1 MDILTLRSA
10 EAAWH
15 TTNGATRLCL
25 AAAVLMIAGGAAA
38 ARTVTSANVQHAGAS
53 GEFVSA
59 ALGDSGQDGDGT
71 ADDGVFT
78 ARVPAYAGELPRYL
92 FTYELTVVEAPA
104 VDVGTTPTTLF
115 INELMASND
124 GTIADPQGDEDDW
137 IELLNAGSETIDLTG
152 MYLSDKS
159 SRPLKWQFPADTSI
173 AAGGYLLVWAD
184 DDAGDSPGL
193 HASFKLSAGGESVVL
208 SDVDARDNALI
219 DSVDFPAL
227 AADVSYGRAPEAT
240 GPFGVLAVA
249 SPGAATPV
257 VPELAIDADG
267 AVTEGGRATFN
278 VTAVPAPSADLAV
291 NLVVTQGAGQAY
303 LPASPPTSVTVA
315 AGATEAT
322 LGVEIPNDAVDEPH
336 GVLTATLASGAGYT
350 LGSVA
355 SASVAVWDDDPGPSD
370 GGVVVNE
377 LMASNGGTALDPQGE
392 DDDWI
397 ELHNTAAR
405 QIDLSGMYLSD
416 NRDKPKKWSFPAG
429 TVIQRNGYLLVWAD
443 EDTDDSPGLHADFK
457 LSAGGESVVLSD
469 TDDNGNAVIDAVD
482 FPALARDASYAR
494 EPEGTGPFR
503 VVSAASPGVA
513 ALPPGT
519 KLSGLTL
526 SGIDIGTFA
535 GDTYLYAAS
544 VASEVAVTTVSA
556 TANDAASTVT
566 ILPADADAETRGH
579 QVQLVVGATVV
590 AVTVTANGGQSGT
603 YGVTVTRAPPPPVAT
618 LTAVTGA
625 VAEGA
630 GAAFTVMLDRAA
642 DAALTVAVSVTQD
655 GEVLASEP
663 AGSVS
668 IASGETRAT
677 LEVATG
683 DDSVV
688 EADGSLTATLT
699 AGTGYTVGE
708 PAAATVTVS
717 DDDAATFAVTA
728 APNPI
733 EEGGSATVTV
743 SITNGTTY
751 AGDRTVSLS
760 VSGLAAGSY
769 TLEPATAVLAAGAMS
784 VTATFTA
791 LADEAEEAPETARI
805 AATVDG
811 AEVGAAEL
819 SVEDP
824 APPPGITLL
833 RVDFDATALGEYTAS
848 AFRSDWPSVQGV
860 SGLGSGRAE
869 IIGGPSAF
877 SGRSLRLKYPV
888 GTYGSR
894 NQAIQALMR
903 LPENYEE
910 LYVSYRVRFAADF
923 DFVKGGKLPG
933 LTGGAANTGGNQPNG
948 RDGWSGRMT
957 WGRGGDAFQYL
968 YHPDQPGI
976 YGEGFRWDR
985 RFELGRWHTV
995 EHRFVMNTPRVYDG
1009 ILQTWFD
1016 GRQALYVDNLRF
1028 RDVDSFAIDHF
1039 YISTFFGGGDD
1050 TWAPTKDE
1058 YISFDDF
1065 IISTAR
1071 IQWFDGGL
1079 SEAAAPEGLTAPEG
1093 LRVTASTATT
1103 LTVAWGA
1110 PLFEGRSVYDYD
1122 VQYAK
1127 LGESAYR
1134 DWEHAG
1140 RARETTITGLR
1151 AGNRY
1156 QVRVRARNAGGFG
1169 AWSVVEGTPADGDSL
1184 PFATITAGGDVI
1196 EGAAAVFEVA
1206 LHKTPAAAI
1215 TVAVAVSE
1223 TGEMLA
1229 ESGPMSVAFAAG
1241 ETRQSVEI
1249 TTADDGLV
1257 DADSVVTAALSAG
1270 SGYAL
1275 GVPSTADVSVTG
1287 AVAALPPGAKL
1298 SGLRLSGIDI
1308 GTFAGDTF
1316 LYAASVGSAVTV
1328 TTVSATANDAG
1339 STVTILPADADA
1351 ETHGHQVQLVV
1362 GATVVEVTVTA
1373 DGGQSGTYGVT
1384 VTRAPPPPVATL
1396 TAVTGAVAEGA
1407 RAAFTVTL
1415 DRAADAALTVA
1426 VSVTRDGEVVA
1437 SEPAGSVSIAS
1448 GETRATLEVATD
1460 DDSVVEADGSL
1471 TATLTAGTG
1480 YTVGEP
1486 AAATVTVWDDDAA
1499 VFEVTA
1505 APDPIEEGGSATVTV
1520 SITNGATF
1528 AGDRTVSLS
1537 ATGLDAD
1544 EYRLE
1549 PAAAVLAAGATSVTA
1564 TFTALEDDAGET
1576 PETARIAATVD
1587 GAEVGAAELT
1597 VEDAGPGPRIAGVP
1611 QVGGVLE
1618 AVLDDTVAD
1627 PATAWQWL
1635 RDGTSIIGA
1644 TAREHVLVAADA
1656 ATALSVRVQARGRE
1670 RTSAATMP
1678 VWPAPAN
1685 PPLAA
1690 DEEELL
1696 GTTLTLGSRT
1706 FGVGVAGFSRL
1717 PGREFGSV
1725 EDAAFAAGDRELTL
1739 FMMNKWGNLGL
1750 ATTPALPD
1758 ADGLTAYWDGYPIRP
1773 LAAREVDD
1781 RPVWIGRTPQPPEEF
1796 ERYVTGASD
1805 GVRVAVSLRRPL
1817 PAATLSVLSG
1827 TVPEGSA
1834 ATFEVALDRAAW
1846 SALTVSLSVI
1856 PDGAVLAEAAP
1867 VSVAFAAGE
1876 SRATV
1881 TLATVDDA
1889 VIEGDGAVA
1898 VTLVSGDGYMLGEET
1913 SASVTVEDDDEA
1925 VFAVSAA
1932 AGELDEG
1939 GTTTLTVEV
1948 ANGKTFAA
1956 DQSITLS
1963 ASGSASASDYRL
1975 SPATLALPVGET
1987 SAAATL
1993 TAVRDVAAEPAET
2006 VTATATHDGSAVGSA
2021 TVTIRAN
2028 EAVVSTATVSAVS
2041 GTVTE
2046 GAAAE
2051 FEVCLDAAALAA
2063 LSVTVTVSET
2073 ASMLSGAAPPAVTFA
2088 VGESQK
2094 TVSLATTDDT
2104 VVEADSDVTLG
2115 ILPGGGYTAGAA
2127 SSAAVTVADDDAAI
2141 FEVSASPEEIDE
2153 GGSSTLTVSIAKGV
2167 TFAADQSIAL
2177 SVSGSASAADYG
2189 LAPETPTLAAGATS
2203 VTATLTAVD
2212 DADEESAETATVTA
2226 THGGLEAGSA
2236 TVTIRASDIPS
2247 DDASLASLV
2256 LSDVDIGT
2264 FSPEATDYAAEVPSE
2279 LSSTTVTVAAS
2290 DAGAVLEI
2298 ADAVGSTLGETRT
2311 VRLEEGDNAIAV
2323 TVTAEDGATTRAY
2336 RVAVTRAYPA
2346 AWGEPLPQRDIELG
2360 ARAGPTGLWS
2370 DGATLW
2376 VIWDWRSG
2384 AVRAYDLDDGSLLAE
2399 RGFELT
2405 DGSGFPSGLWSDGTT
2420 LWVSDFYGGVTA
2432 HRLSDGTRLPA
2443 EDLDGDILSAA
2454 GNSGP
2459 SGLWSDGTTLW
2470 VADDRSWKAFAYRLS
2485 DKSRLASQ
2493 EVSFLGNGDPVS
2505 PWGLWSDGE
2514 TLLVSDPRRGMLHGY
2529 RLSDGAWQAQRT
2541 VNLSAA
2547 GVRIPMGLWSDGR
2560 VLWVASE
2567 LETTVHA
2574 YAVPGLRRAAAGT
2587 FPVRVSSRAP
2597 RVPGA
2602 AQGGRSV
2609 GIPDAAL
2616 RARIAAA
2623 LGKPADAALGE
2634 RELAALTALDARAA
2648 GVADLTGLQYAVHL
2662 AALDLGDNALVDLRA
2677 LADLPALTVL
2687 NLDRTGA
2694 DPRSLARLTGLRRL
2708 SLRGNGLGDVEA
2720 LRSLTALRVLD
2731 IGANRVVDLSPLG
2744 GLSALE
2750 ALRADGNA
2758 VQDASAL
2765 RAMGLRILDL
2775 DGDASAGRSP

>member
-53 GEFVSA
+53 GEFVSV

-78 ARVPAYAGELPRYL
+78 ARVPAYADELPRYL

-137 IELLNAGSETIDLTG
+137 IELLNAGSEAIDLTG

-208 SDVDARDNALI
+208 SDIDARDNALI

-227 AADVSYGRAPEAT
+227 AADVSYGRTPEAT

-249 SPGAATPV
+249 SPGGATPV
-257 VPELAIDADG
+257 IPEVAIDADG

-278 VTAVPAPSADLAV
+278 VTAVPAPSADLVV

-315 AGATEAT
+315 AGATEAA

-355 SASVAVWDDDPGPSD
+355 SASVTVRDDDPGPSD

-397 ELHNTAAR
+397 ELYNTAAR

-503 VVSAASPGVA
+503 VVSAASPGVP
-513 ALPPGT
+513 ALPPGA

-535 GDTYLYAAS
+535 GDTFLYAAS
-544 VASEVAVTTVSA
+544 VASEVVVTTVSA
-556 TANDAASTVT
+556 TANGAASTVT

-655 GEVLASEP
+655 GEVLAS
-663 AGSVS
+663 V
-668 IASGETRAT
+668 
-677 LEVATG
+677 
-683 DDSVV
+683 
-688 EADGSLTATLT
+688 
-699 AGTGYTVGE
+699 
-708 PAAATVTVS
+708 
-717 DDDAATFAVTA
+717 
-728 APNPI
+728 
-733 EEGGSATVTV
+733 
-743 SITNGTTY
+743 
-751 AGDRTVSLS
+751 
-760 VSGLAAGSY
+760 
-769 TLEPATAVLAAGAMS
+769 
-784 VTATFTA
+784 
-791 LADEAEEAPETARI
+791 
-805 AATVDG
+805 
-811 AEVGAAEL
+811 
-819 SVEDP
+819 
-824 APPPGITLL
+824 
-833 RVDFDATALGEYTAS
+833 
-848 AFRSDWPSVQGV
+848 
-860 SGLGSGRAE
+860 
-869 IIGGPSAF
+869 
-877 SGRSLRLKYPV
+877 
-888 GTYGSR
+888 
-894 NQAIQALMR
+894 
-903 LPENYEE
+903 
-910 LYVSYRVRFAADF
+910 
-923 DFVKGGKLPG
+923 
-933 LTGGAANTGGNQPNG
+933 
-948 RDGWSGRMT
+948 
-957 WGRGGDAFQYL
+957 
-968 YHPDQPGI
+968 
-976 YGEGFRWDR
+976 
-985 RFELGRWHTV
+985 
-995 EHRFVMNTPRVYDG
+995 
-1009 ILQTWFD
+1009 
-1016 GRQALYVDNLRF
+1016 
-1028 RDVDSFAIDHF
+1028 
-1039 YISTFFGGGDD
+1039 
-1050 TWAPTKDE
+1050 
-1058 YISFDDF
+1058 
-1065 IISTAR
+1065 
-1071 IQWFDGGL
+1071 
-1079 SEAAAPEGLTAPEG
+1079 
-1093 LRVTASTATT
+1093 
-1103 LTVAWGA
+1103 
-1110 PLFEGRSVYDYD
+1110 
-1122 VQYAK
+1122 
-1127 LGESAYR
+1127 
-1134 DWEHAG
+1134 
-1140 RARETTITGLR
+1140 
-1151 AGNRY
+1151 
-1156 QVRVRARNAGGFG
+1156 
-1169 AWSVVEGTPADGDSL
+1169 
-1184 PFATITAGGDVI
+1184 
-1196 EGAAAVFEVA
+1196 
-1206 LHKTPAAAI
+1206 
-1215 TVAVAVSE
+1215 
-1223 TGEMLA
+1223 
-1229 ESGPMSVAFAAG
+1229 
-1241 ETRQSVEI
+1241 
-1249 TTADDGLV
+1249 
-1257 DADSVVTAALSAG
+1257 
-1270 SGYAL
+1270 
-1275 GVPSTADVSVTG
+1275 
-1287 AVAALPPGAKL
+1287 
-1298 SGLRLSGIDI
+1298 
-1308 GTFAGDTF
+1308 
-1316 LYAASVGSAVTV
+1316 
-1328 TTVSATANDAG
+1328 
-1339 STVTILPADADA
+1339 
-1351 ETHGHQVQLVV
+1351 
-1362 GATVVEVTVTA
+1362 
-1373 DGGQSGTYGVT
+1373 
-1384 VTRAPPPPVATL
+1384 
-1396 TAVTGAVAEGA
+1396 
-1407 RAAFTVTL
+1407 
-1415 DRAADAALTVA
+1415 
-1426 VSVTRDGEVVA
+1426 
-1437 SEPAGSVSIAS
+1437 PAGSVSIAS

-1486 AAATVTVWDDDAA
+1486 AAATVTVSDDDAA
-1499 VFEVTA
+1499 AFAVTA
-1505 APDPIEEGGSATVTV
+1505 APDLIEEGGSATVTV
-1520 SITNGATF
+1520 SITNGTTF
-1528 AGDRTVSLS
+1528 AEERTVSLS
-1537 ATGLDAD
+1537 VSGLAAGS
-1544 EYRLE
+1544 YTLE
-1549 PAAAVLAAGATSVTA
+1549 PAAAVLAAGTTSVTA
-1564 TFTALEDDAGET
+1564 TFTALADDAEER
-1576 PETARIAATVD
+1576 PKTARIAATVD
-1587 GAEVGAAELT
+1587 GAEVGVAELS
-1597 VEDAGPGPRIAGVP
+1597 VEEPAPAPGIAGVP

-1627 PATAWQWL
+1627 SATAWQWL
-1635 RDGTSIIGA
+1635 GDGAPIAGA
-1644 TAREHVLVAADA
+1644 TQERYAPVETDVGA
-1656 ATALSVRVQARGRE
+1656 ALSVRVRARGRE
-1670 RTSAATMP
+1670 RTSTTTVP
-1678 VWPAPAN
+1678 VWPAPGN

-1690 DEEELL
+1690 AEEELL

-1817 PAATLSVLSG
+1817 PAATLSALSG
-1827 TVPEGSA
+1827 AVPEGSA

-1881 TLATVDDA
+1881 TLETVDDA

-1898 VTLVSGDGYMLGEET
+1898 VTLVAGDGYVLGEET
-1913 SASVTVEDDDEA
+1913 SASVTVEEDDEA

-1932 AGELDEG
+1932 AGEIDEG

-1956 DQSITLS
+1956 DQSIALS
-1963 ASGSASASDYRL
+1963 VSGSASPSDYRL
-1975 SPATLALPVGET
+1975 APATLALPVGDS

-2006 VTATATHDGSAVGSA
+2006 VTVTATHDGSAVGSA

-2046 GAAAE
+2046 GAPLT
-2051 FEVCLDAAALAA
+2051 FEVALDTAALQPLTVAA
-2063 LSVTVTVSET
+2063 TVSET
-2073 ASMLSGAAPPAVTFA
+2073 RAVLSGAVPAAVEFA
-2088 VGESQK
+2088 VGER
-2094 TVSLATTDDT
+2094 TRALVLATSDDA
-2104 VVEADSDVTLG
+2104 VVETDST
-2115 ILPGGGYTAGAA
+2115 
-2127 SSAAVTVADDDAAI
+2127 VTVALGPGDGYLLGSEASSSATVADNDAAI

-2189 LAPETPTLAAGATS
+2189 LAPETLTLAAGAGS
-2203 VTATLTAVD
+2203 VEATLTAVD
-2212 DADEESAETATVTA
+2212 DVDEESAETATVTA
-2226 THGGLEAGSA
+2226 THSGTAVGSV
-2236 TVTIRASDIPS
+2236 TLTIRASDIPS

-2279 LSSTTVTVAAS
+2279 LSSTTVTVAAN
-2290 DAGAVLEI
+2290 DAGAVVEI
-2298 ADAVGSTLGETRT
+2298 ADTVGSTLGETRT
-2311 VRLEEGDNAIAV
+2311 VRLEEGDNAITV
-2323 TVTAEDGATTRAY
+2323 TVAAADGATTRTY
-2336 RVAVTRAYPA
+2336 RVAVTRAYAA
-2346 AWGEPLPQRDIELG
+2346 AWGEPLPQRDIDLG
-2360 ARAGPTGLWS
+2360 AGAGPTGLWS
-2370 DGATLW
+2370 DGETLW
-2376 VIWDWRSG
+2376 VVRDWRSG
-2384 AVRAYDLDDGSLLAE
+2384 TVRAYDLDDGSLLAE

-2405 DGSGFPSGLWSDGTT
+2405 GGSGFPSGVWSDGTT

-2432 HRLSDGTRLPA
+2432 HRLSDGARLPA
-2443 EDLDGDILSAA
+2443 EDVDEAVLAAA

-2459 SGLWSDGTTLW
+2459 SGLWSDGATLW

-2485 DKSRLASQ
+2485 DKSRLASK
-2493 EVSFLGNGDPVS
+2493 EVDFSDGDPVS

-2514 TLLVSDPRRGMLHGY
+2514 TLLVADPRRGMLYGY
-2529 RLSDGAWQAQRT
+2529 RMSDGARQTERT
-2541 VNLSAA
+2541 VNLSAV

-2597 RVPGA
+2597 RVPGG

-2648 GVADLTGLQYAVHL
+2648 GVTDLTGLEYAVHL
-2662 AALDLGDNALVDLRA
+2662 TALDLGDNALVDLRT

-2694 DPRSLARLTGLRRL
+2694 DPWSLARLTGLRRL
-2708 SLRGNGLGDVEA
+2708 SLRGNGLGDVQA

-2731 IGANRVVDLSPLG
+2731 LGANRVEDLRPLG
-2744 GLSALE
+2744 GLSALQ

-2758 VQDASAL
+2758 VDDASAL
-2765 RAMGLRILDL
+2765 RAMDLRILDL
-2775 DGDASAGRSP
+2775 DRDAAAGDLP

>member
-53 GEFVSA
+53 GEFVSV

-78 ARVPAYAGELPRYL
+78 ARVPAYADELPRYL

-137 IELLNAGSETIDLTG
+137 IELLNAGSEAIDLTG

-208 SDVDARDNALI
+208 SDIDARDNALI

-227 AADVSYGRAPEAT
+227 AADVSYGRTPEAT

-249 SPGAATPV
+249 SPGGATPV
-257 VPELAIDADG
+257 IPEVAIDADG

-278 VTAVPAPSADLAV
+278 VTAVPAPSADLVV

-315 AGATEAT
+315 AGATEAA

-355 SASVAVWDDDPGPSD
+355 SASVTVRDDDPGPSD

-397 ELHNTAAR
+397 ELYNTAAR

-503 VVSAASPGVA
+503 VVDAPSPGVA
-513 ALPPGT
+513 ALPPGA

-535 GDTYLYAAS
+535 GDTFLYAAS
-544 VASEVAVTTVSA
+544 VASEVVVTTVSA

-655 GEVLASEP
+655 GEVLAS
-663 AGSVS
+663 V
-668 IASGETRAT
+668 
-677 LEVATG
+677 
-683 DDSVV
+683 
-688 EADGSLTATLT
+688 
-699 AGTGYTVGE
+699 
-708 PAAATVTVS
+708 
-717 DDDAATFAVTA
+717 
-728 APNPI
+728 
-733 EEGGSATVTV
+733 
-743 SITNGTTY
+743 
-751 AGDRTVSLS
+751 
-760 VSGLAAGSY
+760 
-769 TLEPATAVLAAGAMS
+769 
-784 VTATFTA
+784 
-791 LADEAEEAPETARI
+791 
-805 AATVDG
+805 
-811 AEVGAAEL
+811 
-819 SVEDP
+819 
-824 APPPGITLL
+824 
-833 RVDFDATALGEYTAS
+833 
-848 AFRSDWPSVQGV
+848 
-860 SGLGSGRAE
+860 
-869 IIGGPSAF
+869 
-877 SGRSLRLKYPV
+877 
-888 GTYGSR
+888 
-894 NQAIQALMR
+894 
-903 LPENYEE
+903 
-910 LYVSYRVRFAADF
+910 
-923 DFVKGGKLPG
+923 
-933 LTGGAANTGGNQPNG
+933 
-948 RDGWSGRMT
+948 
-957 WGRGGDAFQYL
+957 
-968 YHPDQPGI
+968 
-976 YGEGFRWDR
+976 
-985 RFELGRWHTV
+985 
-995 EHRFVMNTPRVYDG
+995 
-1009 ILQTWFD
+1009 
-1016 GRQALYVDNLRF
+1016 
-1028 RDVDSFAIDHF
+1028 
-1039 YISTFFGGGDD
+1039 
-1050 TWAPTKDE
+1050 
-1058 YISFDDF
+1058 
-1065 IISTAR
+1065 
-1071 IQWFDGGL
+1071 
-1079 SEAAAPEGLTAPEG
+1079 
-1093 LRVTASTATT
+1093 
-1103 LTVAWGA
+1103 
-1110 PLFEGRSVYDYD
+1110 
-1122 VQYAK
+1122 
-1127 LGESAYR
+1127 
-1134 DWEHAG
+1134 
-1140 RARETTITGLR
+1140 
-1151 AGNRY
+1151 
-1156 QVRVRARNAGGFG
+1156 
-1169 AWSVVEGTPADGDSL
+1169 
-1184 PFATITAGGDVI
+1184 
-1196 EGAAAVFEVA
+1196 
-1206 LHKTPAAAI
+1206 
-1215 TVAVAVSE
+1215 
-1223 TGEMLA
+1223 
-1229 ESGPMSVAFAAG
+1229 
-1241 ETRQSVEI
+1241 
-1249 TTADDGLV
+1249 
-1257 DADSVVTAALSAG
+1257 
-1270 SGYAL
+1270 
-1275 GVPSTADVSVTG
+1275 
-1287 AVAALPPGAKL
+1287 
-1298 SGLRLSGIDI
+1298 
-1308 GTFAGDTF
+1308 
-1316 LYAASVGSAVTV
+1316 
-1328 TTVSATANDAG
+1328 
-1339 STVTILPADADA
+1339 
-1351 ETHGHQVQLVV
+1351 
-1362 GATVVEVTVTA
+1362 
-1373 DGGQSGTYGVT
+1373 
-1384 VTRAPPPPVATL
+1384 
-1396 TAVTGAVAEGA
+1396 
-1407 RAAFTVTL
+1407 
-1415 DRAADAALTVA
+1415 
-1426 VSVTRDGEVVA
+1426 
-1437 SEPAGSVSIAS
+1437 PAGSVSIAS

-1486 AAATVTVWDDDAA
+1486 AAATVTVSDDDAA
-1499 VFEVTA
+1499 AFAVTA
-1505 APDPIEEGGSATVTV
+1505 APDLIEEGGSATVTV
-1520 SITNGATF
+1520 SITNGTTF
-1528 AGDRTVSLS
+1528 AEERTVSLS
-1537 ATGLDAD
+1537 VSGLAAGS
-1544 EYRLE
+1544 YTLE
-1549 PAAAVLAAGATSVTA
+1549 PAAAVLAAGTTSVTA
-1564 TFTALEDDAGET
+1564 TFTALADDAEER
-1576 PETARIAATVD
+1576 PKTARIAATVD
-1587 GAEVGAAELT
+1587 GAEVGVAELS
-1597 VEDAGPGPRIAGVP
+1597 VEEPAPAPGIAGVP

-1627 PATAWQWL
+1627 SATAWQWL
-1635 RDGTSIIGA
+1635 GDGAPIAGA
-1644 TAREHVLVAADA
+1644 TQERYAPVETDVGA
-1656 ATALSVRVQARGRE
+1656 ALSVRVRARGRE
-1670 RTSAATMP
+1670 RTSTTTVP
-1678 VWPAPAN
+1678 VWPAPGN

-1690 DEEELL
+1690 AEEELL

-1817 PAATLSVLSG
+1817 PAATLSALSG
-1827 TVPEGSA
+1827 AVPEGSA

-1881 TLATVDDA
+1881 TLETVDDA

-1898 VTLVSGDGYMLGEET
+1898 VTLVAGDGYVLGEET
-1913 SASVTVEDDDEA
+1913 SASVTVEEDDEA

-1932 AGELDEG
+1932 AGEIDEG

-1956 DQSITLS
+1956 DQSIALS
-1963 ASGSASASDYRL
+1963 VSGSASPSDYRL
-1975 SPATLALPVGET
+1975 APATLALPVGDS

-2006 VTATATHDGSAVGSA
+2006 VTVTATHDGSAVGSA

-2046 GAAAE
+2046 GAPLT
-2051 FEVCLDAAALAA
+2051 FEVALDTAALQPLTVAA
-2063 LSVTVTVSET
+2063 TVSET
-2073 ASMLSGAAPPAVTFA
+2073 RAVLSGAVPAAVEFA
-2088 VGESQK
+2088 VGER
-2094 TVSLATTDDT
+2094 TRALVLATSDDA
-2104 VVEADSDVTLG
+2104 VVETDST
-2115 ILPGGGYTAGAA
+2115 
-2127 SSAAVTVADDDAAI
+2127 VTVALGPGDGYLLGSEASSSATVADNDAAI

-2189 LAPETPTLAAGATS
+2189 LAPETLTLAAGAGS
-2203 VTATLTAVD
+2203 VEATLTAVD
-2212 DADEESAETATVTA
+2212 DVDEESAETATVTA
-2226 THGGLEAGSA
+2226 THSGTAVGSV
-2236 TVTIRASDIPS
+2236 TLTIRASDIPS

-2279 LSSTTVTVAAS
+2279 LSSTTVTVAAN
-2290 DAGAVLEI
+2290 DAGAVVEI
-2298 ADAVGSTLGETRT
+2298 ADTVGSTLGETRT
-2311 VRLEEGDNAIAV
+2311 VRLEEGDNAITV
-2323 TVTAEDGATTRAY
+2323 TVAAEDGATTRTY
-2336 RVAVTRAYPA
+2336 RVAVTRAYAA
-2346 AWGEPLPQRDIELG
+2346 AWGEPLPQRDIDLG
-2360 ARAGPTGLWS
+2360 AGAGPTGLWS
-2370 DGATLW
+2370 DGETLW
-2376 VIWDWRSG
+2376 VVRDWRSG
-2384 AVRAYDLDDGSLLAE
+2384 TVRAYDLDDGSLLAE

-2405 DGSGFPSGLWSDGTT
+2405 GGSGFPSGVWSDGTT

-2432 HRLSDGTRLPA
+2432 HRLSDGARLPA
-2443 EDLDGDILSAA
+2443 EDVDEAVLAAA

-2459 SGLWSDGTTLW
+2459 SGLWSDGATLW

-2485 DKSRLASQ
+2485 DKSRLASK
-2493 EVSFLGNGDPVS
+2493 EVDFSDGDPVS

-2514 TLLVSDPRRGMLHGY
+2514 TLLVADPRRGMLYGY
-2529 RLSDGAWQAQRT
+2529 RMSDGARQTERT
-2541 VNLSAA
+2541 VNLSAV

-2597 RVPGA
+2597 RVPGG

-2648 GVADLTGLQYAVHL
+2648 GVTDLTGLEYAVHL
-2662 AALDLGDNALVDLRA
+2662 TALDLGDNALVDLRT

-2694 DPRSLARLTGLRRL
+2694 DPWSLARLTGLRRL
-2708 SLRGNGLGDVEA
+2708 SLRGNGLGDVQA

-2731 IGANRVVDLSPLG
+2731 LGANRVEDLRPLG
-2744 GLSALE
+2744 GLSALQ

-2758 VQDASAL
+2758 VDDASAL

-2775 DGDASAGRSP
+2775 DGDAAAGGLP

>member
-53 GEFVSA
+53 GEFVSV

-78 ARVPAYAGELPRYL
+78 AHVPAYADELPRYL

-137 IELLNAGSETIDLTG
+137 IELLNAGSEAIDLTG

-208 SDVDARDNALI
+208 SDIDARDNALI

-227 AADVSYGRAPEAT
+227 AADVSYGRTPEAT

-249 SPGAATPV
+249 SPGGATPV
-257 VPELAIDADG
+257 IPEVAIDADG

-278 VTAVPAPSADLAV
+278 VTAVPAPSADLVV

-315 AGATEAT
+315 AGATEAA

-355 SASVAVWDDDPGPSD
+355 SASVTVRDDDPGPSD

-397 ELHNTAAR
+397 ELYNTAAR

-503 VVSAASPGVA
+503 VVDAPSPGVA
-513 ALPPGT
+513 ALPPGA

-535 GDTYLYAAS
+535 GDTFLYAAS
-544 VASEVAVTTVSA
+544 VASEVVVTTVSA

-655 GEVLASEP
+655 GEVLAS
-663 AGSVS
+663 V
-668 IASGETRAT
+668 
-677 LEVATG
+677 
-683 DDSVV
+683 
-688 EADGSLTATLT
+688 
-699 AGTGYTVGE
+699 
-708 PAAATVTVS
+708 
-717 DDDAATFAVTA
+717 
-728 APNPI
+728 
-733 EEGGSATVTV
+733 
-743 SITNGTTY
+743 
-751 AGDRTVSLS
+751 
-760 VSGLAAGSY
+760 
-769 TLEPATAVLAAGAMS
+769 
-784 VTATFTA
+784 
-791 LADEAEEAPETARI
+791 
-805 AATVDG
+805 
-811 AEVGAAEL
+811 
-819 SVEDP
+819 
-824 APPPGITLL
+824 
-833 RVDFDATALGEYTAS
+833 
-848 AFRSDWPSVQGV
+848 
-860 SGLGSGRAE
+860 
-869 IIGGPSAF
+869 
-877 SGRSLRLKYPV
+877 
-888 GTYGSR
+888 
-894 NQAIQALMR
+894 
-903 LPENYEE
+903 
-910 LYVSYRVRFAADF
+910 
-923 DFVKGGKLPG
+923 
-933 LTGGAANTGGNQPNG
+933 
-948 RDGWSGRMT
+948 
-957 WGRGGDAFQYL
+957 
-968 YHPDQPGI
+968 
-976 YGEGFRWDR
+976 
-985 RFELGRWHTV
+985 
-995 EHRFVMNTPRVYDG
+995 
-1009 ILQTWFD
+1009 
-1016 GRQALYVDNLRF
+1016 
-1028 RDVDSFAIDHF
+1028 
-1039 YISTFFGGGDD
+1039 
-1050 TWAPTKDE
+1050 
-1058 YISFDDF
+1058 
-1065 IISTAR
+1065 
-1071 IQWFDGGL
+1071 
-1079 SEAAAPEGLTAPEG
+1079 
-1093 LRVTASTATT
+1093 
-1103 LTVAWGA
+1103 
-1110 PLFEGRSVYDYD
+1110 
-1122 VQYAK
+1122 
-1127 LGESAYR
+1127 
-1134 DWEHAG
+1134 
-1140 RARETTITGLR
+1140 
-1151 AGNRY
+1151 
-1156 QVRVRARNAGGFG
+1156 
-1169 AWSVVEGTPADGDSL
+1169 
-1184 PFATITAGGDVI
+1184 
-1196 EGAAAVFEVA
+1196 
-1206 LHKTPAAAI
+1206 
-1215 TVAVAVSE
+1215 
-1223 TGEMLA
+1223 
-1229 ESGPMSVAFAAG
+1229 
-1241 ETRQSVEI
+1241 
-1249 TTADDGLV
+1249 
-1257 DADSVVTAALSAG
+1257 
-1270 SGYAL
+1270 
-1275 GVPSTADVSVTG
+1275 
-1287 AVAALPPGAKL
+1287 
-1298 SGLRLSGIDI
+1298 
-1308 GTFAGDTF
+1308 
-1316 LYAASVGSAVTV
+1316 
-1328 TTVSATANDAG
+1328 
-1339 STVTILPADADA
+1339 
-1351 ETHGHQVQLVV
+1351 
-1362 GATVVEVTVTA
+1362 
-1373 DGGQSGTYGVT
+1373 
-1384 VTRAPPPPVATL
+1384 
-1396 TAVTGAVAEGA
+1396 
-1407 RAAFTVTL
+1407 
-1415 DRAADAALTVA
+1415 
-1426 VSVTRDGEVVA
+1426 
-1437 SEPAGSVSIAS
+1437 PAGSVSIAS

-1486 AAATVTVWDDDAA
+1486 AAATVTVSDDDAA
-1499 VFEVTA
+1499 AFAVTA
-1505 APDPIEEGGSATVTV
+1505 APDLIEEGGSATVTV
-1520 SITNGATF
+1520 SITNGTTF
-1528 AGDRTVSLS
+1528 AEERTVSLS
-1537 ATGLDAD
+1537 VSGLAAGS
-1544 EYRLE
+1544 YTLE
-1549 PAAAVLAAGATSVTA
+1549 PAAAVLAAGTTSVTA
-1564 TFTALEDDAGET
+1564 TFTALADDAEER
-1576 PETARIAATVD
+1576 PKTARIAATVD
-1587 GAEVGAAELT
+1587 GAEVGVAELS
-1597 VEDAGPGPRIAGVP
+1597 VEEPAPAPGIAGVP

-1627 PATAWQWL
+1627 SATAWQWL
-1635 RDGTSIIGA
+1635 GDGAPIAGA
-1644 TAREHVLVAADA
+1644 TQERYAPVETDVGA
-1656 ATALSVRVQARGRE
+1656 ALSVRVRARGRE
-1670 RTSAATMP
+1670 RTSTTTVP
-1678 VWPAPAN
+1678 VWPAPGN

-1690 DEEELL
+1690 AEEELL

-1725 EDAAFAAGDRELTL
+1725 EDAAFALGERELTL
-1739 FMMNKWGNLGL
+1739 FMVNKWGNLGL
-1750 ATTPALPD
+1750 AATPPVAD
-1758 ADGLTAYWDGYPIRP
+1758 AAGLTAYWNEYGIGSLR
-1773 LAAREVDD
+1773 AVEVDD
-1781 RPVWIGRTPQPPEEF
+1781 TPAWAGRTPQPPEEF

-1805 GVRVAVSLRRPL
+1805 GVRVAVSLRGPL
-1817 PAATLSVLSG
+1817 PAATLSALSG

-1834 ATFEVALDRAAW
+1834 ATFAVALDRAAW
-1846 SALTVSLSVI
+1846 SARTVSLSVEQ
-1856 PDGAVLAEAAP
+1856 DGAVLAEAAP

-1889 VIEGDGAVA
+1889 VIEGDGAVT
-1898 VTLVSGDGYMLGEET
+1898 VTLVAGDGYVLGKEMST
-1913 SASVTVEDDDEA
+1913 RVTVTDDDVAVFTVSASPAT
-1925 VFAVSAA
+1925 
-1932 AGELDEG
+1932 LDEG
-1939 GTTTLTVEV
+1939 GSATVAV
-1948 ANGKTFAA
+1948 SIANGLTFAEA
-1956 DQSITLS
+1956 QSIELS
-1963 ASGSASASDYRL
+1963 AAGSASASDYRL

-1993 TAVRDVAAEPAET
+1993 TAVADVAAEPDEAVT
-2006 VTATATHDGSAVGSA
+2006 VTVRHAGSVVGSA
-2021 TVTIRAN
+2021 TLTIRAN
-2028 EAVVSTATVSAVS
+2028 SAPPPPVARVSAVS

-2046 GAAAE
+2046 GAPLT
-2051 FEVCLDAAALAA
+2051 FEVALDTTALQP
-2063 LSVTVTVSET
+2063 LTVSATVSET
-2073 ASMLSGAAPPAVTFA
+2073 RAVLSGAVPAAVEFA
-2088 VGESQK
+2088 VGER
-2094 TVSLATTDDT
+2094 TRTLVLATSDDA
-2104 VVEADSDVTLG
+2104 VVETDT
-2115 ILPGGGYTAGAA
+2115 T
-2127 SSAAVTVADDDAAI
+2127 VTVALGPGDGYVLGSEASSSATVADNDAAS
-2141 FEVSASPEEIDE
+2141 FEVSASPDEIDE
-2153 GGSSTLTVSIAKGV
+2153 GGSATLTVSIANGV
-2167 TFAADQSIAL
+2167 TFAANQSIAL

-2189 LAPETPTLAAGATS
+2189 LAPETLTLAAGATS

-2226 THGGLEAGSA
+2226 THGGTAVGSA
-2236 TVTIRASDIPS
+2236 TLTIRASDIPS

-2264 FSPEATDYAAEVPSE
+2264 FSPEATDYAAQVPTE
-2279 LSSTTVTVAAS
+2279 LSSTTVTVAAN
-2290 DAGAVLEI
+2290 DAGAVVEI

-2311 VRLEEGDNAIAV
+2311 VRLEEGDNAITV
-2323 TVTAEDGATTRAY
+2323 TVAAEDGATTRTY
-2336 RVAVTRAYPA
+2336 RVAVTRAYAA
-2346 AWGEPLPQRDIELG
+2346 AWGEPLPQRDIDLG
-2360 ARAGPTGLWS
+2360 AGAGPTGLWS
-2370 DGATLW
+2370 DGETLW

-2384 AVRAYDLDDGSLLAE
+2384 AVRAYDLDDGSLLPE
-2399 RGFELT
+2399 RGFELAG
-2405 DGSGFPSGLWSDGTT
+2405 GSGFPSGVWSDGST

-2432 HRLSDGTRLPA
+2432 HRLSDGSRLPA
-2443 EDLDGDILSAA
+2443 EDLDGDILAAA

-2459 SGLWSDGTTLW
+2459 SGLWSDGSTLW
-2470 VADDRSWKAFAYRLS
+2470 VADDQAWKAFAYRLS

-2493 EVSFLGNGDPVS
+2493 EVGFRGNGDRVS

-2514 TLLVSDPRRGMLHGY
+2514 TLLVSAPRRGMLHSY
-2529 RLSDGAWQAQRT
+2529 RLSDGAWQAQRAVDLST
-2541 VNLSAA
+2541 VGISM
-2547 GVRIPMGLWSDGR
+2547 PMGLWSDGR
-2560 VLWVASE
+2560 VLWVAGE
-2567 LETTVHA
+2567 RETTVHA
-2574 YAVPGLRRAAAGT
+2574 YAVPGLRRAALGT

-2597 RVPGA
+2597 RVPAA

-2648 GVADLTGLQYAVHL
+2648 GVTDLTGLEYAVHL

-2694 DPRSLARLTGLRRL
+2694 DLWSLARLTGLRRL
-2708 SLRGNGLGDVEA
+2708 SLRGNGLGDVQA
-2720 LRSLTALRVLD
+2720 LRGLTALRVLD
-2731 IGANRVVDLSPLG
+2731 IGANRVVDLAPLG
-2744 GLSALE
+2744 GLSALQ

-2758 VQDASAL
+2758 VDDASTL

-2775 DGDASAGRSP
+2775 DGDAAAGGLP